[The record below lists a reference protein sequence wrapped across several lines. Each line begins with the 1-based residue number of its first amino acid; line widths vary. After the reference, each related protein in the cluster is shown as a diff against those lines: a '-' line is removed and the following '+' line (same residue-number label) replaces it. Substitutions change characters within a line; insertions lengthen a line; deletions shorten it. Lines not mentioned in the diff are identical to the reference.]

1 MTEVRLQCVANCYL
15 LRHNDDN
22 RLKVTKM
29 ILTAKDEEL
38 INVLRANAREPVSSL
53 ARKLGLSRTTVQDR
67 LKRLEEQ
74 GVIAG
79 YTIKLTQNQSAKGIS
94 ALVTISVEPR
104 RQVEVAKILAKFT
117 QIETLHTV
125 SGKIDLIAIVRT
137 ATSEDMDNVIDQ
149 IGIISGITEIE
160 TAVILST
167 KVDRR

>member
-1 MTEVRLQCVANCYL
+1 MLN
-15 LRHNDDN
+15 
-22 RLKVTKM
+22 
-29 ILTAKDEEL
+29 AKDEEL
-38 INVLRANAREPVSSL
+38 INVLRANAREPVASL

-79 YTIKLTQNQSAKGIS
+79 YTVKLAKDQSAKGIS

-104 RQVEVAKILAKFT
+104 RQIEVAKILAKFP

-125 SGKIDLIAIVRT
+125 SGKIDLIAMVRT
-137 ATSEDMDNVIDQ
+137 ATSEDMDKVIDQ
-149 IGIISGITEIE
+149 IGVISGVTEIE